1 MVPALD
7 VGGLDE
13 ALDLAGRLSPHV
25 GYFKV
30 GLGLFSAGGPA
41 AVREL
46 CHLGRVFLDL
56 KLHDIPATVSLA
68 CQALK
73 GTGASLLTLHTLGGR
88 QMMVRARESVGDSVG
103 LLGVTVLTSLG
114 DQEVRCELGL
124 SRSAR
129 DQVLFLAEH
138 ALEAGLDGVV
148 ASPSDAQAL
157 REAFGSDFLLVTPGV
172 RPRASD
178 VHDQKRVA
186 TPGEA
191 IASGADLLVV
201 GRPILQA
208 PDPVEAAIMLAQ
220 EVEEAMRR
228 GSIR

>member
-1 MVPALD
+1 L
-7 VGGLDE
+7 GE
-13 ALDLAGRLSPHV
+13 ALALAERLGPHV

-30 GLGLFSAGGPA
+30 GLGLFSAEGPA

-46 CHLGRVFLDL
+46 SRLGRVFLDL

-68 CQALK
+68 CQAVQ
-73 GTGASLLTLHTLGGR
+73 GTGASLLTLHASGGR
-88 QMMVRARESVGDSVG
+88 QMMTRARETVGGSVG
-103 LLGVTVLTSLG
+103 LLAITVLTSLG
-114 DQEVRCELGL
+114 DQEVKCELGL

-157 REAFGSDFLLVTPGV
+157 RDAFGSDFLLVTPGV

-186 TPGEA
+186 TPEEA

-208 PDPVEAAIMLAQ
+208 PDPLEAVMMLRRQ
-220 EVEEAMRR
+220 VEEAMRR
-228 GSIR
+228 GSTR